1 MATSQMHQLTE
12 KYMGV
17 ENVKGTVVMST
28 LMHRVGRQTSDFTYI
43 PNFFHNYSKYLSAIK
58 KT

>member
-1 MATSQMHQLTE
+1 MATSEMHQLAE
-12 KYMGV
+12 KYLGV

-43 PNFFHNYSKYLSAIK
+43 PNFFHYSKYLSATSK